1 MNHFWKNDFLSTD
14 PALPRPSVG
23 ELGILFT
30 APRLGELMGTCCLGG
45 VDGRTGLGK
54 LFLLEND
61 ESKLLGDIVSGDMV
75 DDIGDMNCC

>member
-1 MNHFWKNDFLSTD
+1 
-14 PALPRPSVG
+14 
-23 ELGILFT
+23 
-30 APRLGELMGTCCLGG
+30 MGTCCLGG
-45 VDGRTGLGK
+45 VDGRTGLGR